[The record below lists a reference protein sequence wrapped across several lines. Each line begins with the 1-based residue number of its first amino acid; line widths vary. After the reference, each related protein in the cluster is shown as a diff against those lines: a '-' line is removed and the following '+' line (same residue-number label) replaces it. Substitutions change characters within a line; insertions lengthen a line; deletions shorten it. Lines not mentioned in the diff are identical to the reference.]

1 MDRFL
6 AAALA
11 ALATWPLAKAIAR
24 PSALAF
30 AAPFAVAL
38 LVFAFAG
45 TLEPRSPIEPTDRPI
60 ERASDGYVGS
70 AACAKCHPGEHAS
83 WHSSFHRTMTQ
94 PATRATLLA
103 RFERVEL
110 DFFGEPVRLQ
120 WRGERLWVELRPQRG
135 AARIEREVVQ
145 LTGSH
150 HAQVLWYATGNQR
163 ELGIV
168 PMVWRVA
175 EERWLP
181 FPAVFL
187 LPPEVR
193 EAPLPGTWNGNCNG
207 CHATHSM
214 PRLDTGRVDTA
225 ATEFGIA
232 CEACHG
238 PGEAHVRANVDP
250 LRRYGLH
257 LGTGRDPTIAE
268 PTRMPSSR
276 SSEVCG
282 QCHSVSIVRQQHFDA
297 WREQGS
303 PFRPGQ
309 VLDDSQLVVSRDAAR
324 APELR
329 RKLEQDPK
337 FFEHTFWNDGLPRV
351 TGREF
356 HGLVASPCH
365 ANAAP
370 GDARAMTCASCHDLH
385 QDEGDA
391 RDARSW
397 ARSQLKPGADGDA
410 ACTQCHP
417 QYREPAARAAHT
429 HHAPD
434 SVGSA
439 CLDCHMPR
447 TSYGLLTTMRSHFV
461 ESPSV
466 ASELRTGRPNACNLC
481 HLDRSLQWTQ
491 DAMAKWYGTPAAALD
506 EEQRTI
512 AAGPRWL
519 LTGDAGLRALA
530 ASSAGRAESQKASGS
545 QWLQPYLVQL
555 LRDPYYAVRIVARR
569 SLRTLPAAPDLGDYD
584 ELHDDARTAAT
595 VERLQRTFATA
606 PANRP
611 EILLDER
618 GVQWDTFRRLLA
630 RRDDRP
636 VFLAE

>member
-1 MDRFL
+1 MDCFV
-6 AAALA
+6 AAAIA
-11 ALATWPLAKAIAR
+11 ALATWPLARTLPRRTALAAALPLAVAIAVFV
-24 PSALAF
+24 LADSL
-30 AAPFAVAL
+30 APH
-38 LVFAFAG
+38 
-45 TLEPRSPIEPTDRPI
+45 EPVVPIDRPI
-60 ERASDGYVGS
+60 ARTGDGYVGS
-70 AACAKCHPGEHAS
+70 ATCTKCHPGEHAS
-83 WHSSFHRTMTQ
+83 WQHSFHRTMTQ
-94 PATRATLLA
+94 PATRATLQA

-110 DFFGEPVRLQ
+110 DFFGEPVRLA
-120 WRGERLWVELRPQRG
+120 WRGERLFVELRPQRG
-135 AARIEREVVQ
+135 AAFVEREVVQ

-168 PMVWRVA
+168 PMVWRIA
-175 EERWLP
+175 EARWLP

-187 LPPEVR
+187 LPPQMR
-193 EAPLPGTWNGNCNG
+193 DPPLPGTWNGNCNG

-214 PRLDTGRVDTA
+214 PRLDTDRVDTMA
-225 ATEFGIA
+225 AELGIA

-238 PGEAHVRANVDP
+238 PGEAHVHANGNP

-257 LGTGRDPTIAE
+257 FGSGADETIAE
-268 PTRMPSSR
+268 PTRMPSPR
-276 SSEVCG
+276 GSEVCG
-282 QCHSVSIVRQQHFDA
+282 QCHSVSIVRQQHFDS
-297 WREQGS
+297 WRDHGS

-309 VLDDSQLVVSRDAAR
+309 TLDDSQLVVSPRATS

-351 TGREF
+351 TGREY

-370 GDARAMTCASCHDLH
+370 GDARAMTCTSCHDLH
-385 QDEGDA
+385 QDEDDPREA
-391 RDARSW
+391 STWR
-397 ARSQLKPGADGDA
+397 RSQLKAGADGDA

-417 QYREPAARAAHT
+417 RFAEPAARAAHT

-434 SVGSA
+434 SAGSS

-466 ASELRTGRPNACNLC
+466 ANELRTGRPNACNLC

-491 DAMAKWYGTPAAALD
+491 DAMAKWYGTRAVALD

-512 AAGPRWL
+512 ATGPRWIL
-519 LTGDAGLRALA
+519 SGDAGLRALA
-530 ASSAGRAESQKASGS
+530 ASSAGRAETQRASGS

-569 SLRTLPAAPDLGDYD
+569 SLRTLPGAPDLGDYD
-584 ELHDDARTAAT
+584 ELHDEARCASTVDA
-595 VERLQRTFATA
+595 LQRAFVPT
-606 PANRP
+606 PSHRP

-618 GVQWDTFRRLLA
+618 GMQWDTFRRLLA